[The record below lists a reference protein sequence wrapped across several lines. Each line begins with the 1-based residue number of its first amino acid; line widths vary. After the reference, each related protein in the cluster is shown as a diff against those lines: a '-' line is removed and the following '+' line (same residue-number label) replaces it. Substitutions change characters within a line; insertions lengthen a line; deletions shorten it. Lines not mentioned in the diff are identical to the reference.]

1 VMDVMAIVDA
11 IADALDFAHQ
21 RGLLHRDVK
30 PANILMTVGA
40 PQRRILLAD
49 FGIGREIAHSSGL
62 TATNMTVGTV
72 SYAVPEQ
79 LMGDSLD
86 GRADQY
92 ALGAPLYHLLTGHP
106 VFDHSNPAV
115 VISRHLNAAPP
126 LLSDRRSELAALLTL
141 DLRNIANAL
150 VDGTRLVV
158 GSSVDGGHDIVDGIV
173 ATQTTIATALAAQP
187 PATATALSGKIAS
200 AKVTDVPKLS
210 RKTATLTL
218 SSLKDRTDTSGT
230 TKKADETSSS
240 PTETPKGNDDNAQT
254 AKGDTS
260 ATADKPDRPRLKSFK
275 KDAENSN
282 ASSKRETKKA
292 DRESESAGANDK
304 QAPYSAPTRLGFTAR
319 RQRCRR
325 GPA

>member
-210 RKTATLTL
+210 RKTAT
-218 SSLKDRTDTSGT
+218 R
-230 TKKADETSSS
+230 S
-240 PTETPKGNDDNAQT
+240 P
-254 AKGDTS
+254 
-260 ATADKPDRPRLKSFK
+260 
-275 KDAENSN
+275 
-282 ASSKRETKKA
+282 
-292 DRESESAGANDK
+292 
-304 QAPYSAPTRLGFTAR
+304 
-319 RQRCRR
+319 
-325 GPA
+325 